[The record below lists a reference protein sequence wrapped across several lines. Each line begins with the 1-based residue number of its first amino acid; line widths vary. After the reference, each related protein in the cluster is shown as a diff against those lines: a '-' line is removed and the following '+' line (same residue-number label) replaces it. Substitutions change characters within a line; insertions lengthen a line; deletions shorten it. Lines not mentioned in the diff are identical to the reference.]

1 MDLCSVSSSRVSRAK
16 EGVCILLANS
26 LLNLGNRSENNAK
39 KIEIENKFEFVLN
52 QWRSQK
58 FTLCLS
64 INILMA
70 ETCDKTRRNHS
81 VFIHNQLISFP
92 FGTDLGYL

>member
-1 MDLCSVSSSRVSRAK
+1 MVDLCSVSSSRVSRAE

-52 QWRSQK
+52 QSA
-58 FTLCLS
+58 FT
-64 INILMA
+64 
-70 ETCDKTRRNHS
+70 K
-81 VFIHNQLISFP
+81 IHTVPVYKYFD
-92 FGTDLGYL
+92 G